1 MSLEEQHSPETAPIP
16 GPFQGQLLIATPV
29 IGSGFFNRSLTYL
42 CHHDASGAM
51 GIVINQHLDL
61 ALSDMLEH
69 LDIESISDLSDCPV
83 LAGGPVGTEQGFV
96 LHRGG
101 PEWEGSQS
109 VGEDLCLTTSRDI
122 LCALALGDGPEDYLV
137 ALGYAGWGPGQLE
150 QEVSGNSWLTVPAD
164 QSILFQVA
172 TNDKLTAAGQ
182 QLGIDIDLLT
192 AQAGHA

>member
-1 MSLEEQHSPETAPIP
+1 MTLKDHQPLISTRNEGSY
-16 GPFQGQLLIATPV
+16 QGQLLIATPV

-42 CHHDASGAM
+42 CQHDADGAM
-51 GIVINQHLDL
+51 GIVINQHLDI

-69 LDIESISDLSDCPV
+69 LDIETVSDLSDCAV

-96 LHRGG
+96 LHRGS
-101 PEWEGSQS
+101 PKWEGSHA
-109 VGEDLCLTTSRDI
+109 VGEDLSLTTSRDI
-122 LCALALGDGPEDYLV
+122 LCAMAVGDGPQDYLG

-150 QEVSGNSWLTVPAD
+150 EEVSGNSWLTVPAD
-164 QSILFQVA
+164 RRILFQVA
-172 TNDKLTAAGQ
+172 ASDKLAAAGQ

>member
-1 MSLEEQHSPETAPIP
+1 MAREEHQLLTGTSDE
-16 GPFQGQLLIATPV
+16 GSYQGQFLIATPV

-42 CHHDASGAM
+42 CHHDADGAM

-61 ALSDMLEH
+61 ALSDLLEH
-69 LDIESISDLSDCPV
+69 LDIETVSDLSDYQV

-96 LHRGG
+96 LHRGS
-101 PEWEGSQS
+101 PKWEGSRA
-109 VGEDLCLTTSRDI
+109 VGEDLSLTTSRDI
-122 LCALALGDGPEDYLV
+122 LFALAVGDGPKDYLV

-150 QEVSGNSWLTVPAD
+150 EEVSGNSWLTVPAD
-164 QSILFQVA
+164 RRILFQVA
-172 TNDKLTAAGQ
+172 ADDKLAAAGQ

>member
-1 MSLEEQHSPETAPIP
+1 MTHEEHQLLTATCDE
-16 GPFQGQLLIATPV
+16 GSYQGQLLIATPV

-42 CHHDASGAM
+42 CHHDADGAM

-69 LDIESISDLSDCPV
+69 LDIETVSDLSDCPV

-101 PEWEGSQS
+101 PKWEGSRA
-109 VGEDLCLTTSRDI
+109 VGEDLSLTTSRDI
-122 LCALALGDGPEDYLV
+122 LCALAVGDGPQDYLV

-150 QEVSGNSWLTVPAD
+150 EEVSGNSWLTVPAD
-164 QSILFQVA
+164 RRILFQVA
-172 TNDKLTAAGQ
+172 ADDKLAAAGQ

>member
-1 MSLEEQHSPETAPIP
+1 MSLEEQPPPDTGSTP
-16 GPFQGQLLIATPV
+16 GSFQGQFLIATPV

-42 CHHDASGAM
+42 CHHDADGAM
-51 GIVINQHLDL
+51 GIVINQYLDL

-69 LDIESISDLSDCPV
+69 LDIESVRDLSDCQV

-101 PEWEGSQS
+101 PTWEGSQS
-109 VGEDLCLTTSRDI
+109 VGEDLSLTTSRDI

-164 QSILFQVA
+164 RGILFHVDA
-172 TNDKLTAAGQ
+172 GDKLAAAGR
-182 QLGIDIDLLT
+182 QLGINIDLLT

>member
-1 MSLEEQHSPETAPIP
+1 MAREEHQLLTGTCDEGSY
-16 GPFQGQLLIATPV
+16 QGQFLIATPV

-42 CHHDASGAM
+42 CQHDADGAM

-61 ALSDMLEH
+61 ALSDLLEH
-69 LDIESISDLSDCPV
+69 LDIETVSDLSDYQV

-101 PEWEGSQS
+101 PKWEGSRA
-109 VGEDLCLTTSRDI
+109 VGEDLSLTTSRDI
-122 LCALALGDGPEDYLV
+122 LCALAVGDGPQDYLV

-150 QEVSGNSWLTVPAD
+150 EEVSGNSWLTVPAD
-164 QSILFQVA
+164 RRILFQVA
-172 TNDKLTAAGQ
+172 ADDKLAAAGQ

>member
-1 MSLEEQHSPETAPIP
+1 MAREEHQLLTGTCDEGSY
-16 GPFQGQLLIATPV
+16 QGQFLIATPV

-42 CHHDASGAM
+42 CHHDADGAM

-61 ALSDMLEH
+61 ALSDLLEH
-69 LDIESISDLSDCPV
+69 LDIETVSDLSDYQV

-101 PEWEGSQS
+101 PKWEGSRA
-109 VGEDLCLTTSRDI
+109 VGEDLSLTTSRDI
-122 LCALALGDGPEDYLV
+122 LCALAVGDGPRDYLV

-150 QEVSGNSWLTVPAD
+150 EEVSGNNWLTVPAD
-164 QSILFQVA
+164 RRILFQVA
-172 TNDKLTAAGQ
+172 ADDKLAAAGQ

>member
-1 MSLEEQHSPETAPIP
+1 MAREEHQLLTGTCDEGSY
-16 GPFQGQLLIATPV
+16 QGQFLIATPV

-42 CHHDASGAM
+42 CHHDAEGAM

-61 ALSDMLEH
+61 ALSDLLEH
-69 LDIESISDLSDCPV
+69 LDIETVSDLSDYQV

-101 PEWEGSQS
+101 PKWEGSRA
-109 VGEDLCLTTSRDI
+109 VGEDLSLTTSRDI
-122 LCALALGDGPEDYLV
+122 LCALAVGDGPQDYLV

-150 QEVSGNSWLTVPAD
+150 EEVSGNSWLTVPAD
-164 QSILFQVA
+164 RRILFQVA
-172 TNDKLTAAGQ
+172 ADDKLAAAGQ

>member
-1 MSLEEQHSPETAPIP
+1 MAREEHQLLTGTCDEGSY
-16 GPFQGQLLIATPV
+16 QGQFLIATPV

-42 CHHDASGAM
+42 CHHDADGAM

-61 ALSDMLEH
+61 ALSDLLEH
-69 LDIESISDLSDCPV
+69 LDIETVSDLSDYQV

-101 PEWEGSQS
+101 PKWEGSRA
-109 VGEDLCLTTSRDI
+109 VGEDLSLTTSRDI
-122 LCALALGDGPEDYLV
+122 LCAVAVGDGPKDYLV

-150 QEVSGNSWLTVPAD
+150 EEVSGNSWLTVPAD
-164 QSILFQVA
+164 RRILFQVA
-172 TNDKLTAAGQ
+172 ADDKLAAAGQ

>member
-1 MSLEEQHSPETAPIP
+1 MAREEHQLLTGTCDEGSY
-16 GPFQGQLLIATPV
+16 QGQFLIATPV

-42 CHHDASGAM
+42 CHHDADGAM

-61 ALSDMLEH
+61 ALTDLLEH
-69 LDIESISDLSDCPV
+69 LDIETVSDLSDYQV

-101 PEWEGSQS
+101 PKWEGSRA
-109 VGEDLCLTTSRDI
+109 VGEDLSLTTSRDI
-122 LCALALGDGPEDYLV
+122 LCALAVGDGPQDYLV

-150 QEVSGNSWLTVPAD
+150 EEVSGNSWLTVPAD
-164 QSILFQVA
+164 RRILFQVA
-172 TNDKLTAAGQ
+172 ADDKLAAAGQ